1 MLVTSP
7 LDPARNTYAKK
18 KKNSRYRM
26 VRRVFPFLS
35 KGGKISPTRSARAGS
50 HNTGVS
56 KDQFRNSD
64 NIVECRKVNE
74 AVICLDSVCEISVK
88 RW

>member
-7 LDPARNTYAKK
+7 LDPARNTYAK